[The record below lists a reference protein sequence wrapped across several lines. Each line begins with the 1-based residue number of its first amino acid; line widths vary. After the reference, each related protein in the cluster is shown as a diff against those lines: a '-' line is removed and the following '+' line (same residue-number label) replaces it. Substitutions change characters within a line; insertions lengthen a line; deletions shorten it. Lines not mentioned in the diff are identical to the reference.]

1 MTVARAFGYLRY
13 NPDEVGDPGK
23 LLAPPYDVIDEAQR
37 QQLVAVSPYQ
47 STRIELPEGG
57 DNEAAGDLFREWVN
71 EGILEGG
78 EVGIAVVKQRYVGPD
93 GVRRTRIGVECE
105 VKLSAFEDKQVLPHE
120 QTFERPKLQR
130 LDLMDKTNANISPVF
145 VVYHDTKQSL
155 HDLMSSVTDDDPDF
169 TSSDEEGT
177 QTAVWFV
184 TDPAVCERFETAVA
198 PHKFLIA
205 DGHHRYTAAL
215 THRERAAAGSARLSM
230 VGGTDFTGA
239 PHTNSTGV
247 EGVLAVVA
255 NSADEG
261 MCIFPTH
268 RVLGGVSIKQL
279 DEFVLGSGAFR
290 VDVHGDLDDAMF
302 QLDELKV
309 PGFVVYQQGRARCFS
324 VPDPS
329 DLELAAPDSSSAF
342 RSLDV
347 VALHSLVI
355 DGGALLGPTATET
368 IYTRSISE
376 AQELVESGL
385 TDSPRVAFLMRG
397 ADVSAVHDVAAN
409 GELLPQKSTYFY
421 PKVPTGVLFRSLDP
435 LV

>member
-37 QQLVAVSPYQ
+37 QQLVSISPYQ
-47 STRIELPEGG
+47 STLVELPEGG
-57 DNEAAGDLFREWVN
+57 DNEVAGKLFREWIASDV
-71 EGILEGG
+71 LEGG
-78 EVGIAVVKQRYVGPD
+78 EIGIAVLKQRYVGPD

-105 VKLSAFEDKQVLPHE
+105 IKLVPFDEKQVLPHE

-145 VVYHDTKQSL
+145 VVYHDTEQSL
-155 HDLMSSVTDDDPDF
+155 HDLLSSATDDEPDF

-177 QTAVWFV
+177 QTAVWFI
-184 TDPAVCERFETAVA
+184 TDPAICERFESAVN
-198 PHKFLIA
+198 PHKLLIA

-215 THRERAAAGSARLSM
+215 SHRERAAAGGARLSM
-230 VGGTDFTGA
+230 VGGSDYTGA
-239 PHTNSTGV
+239 PHTDSTGV
-247 EGVLAVVA
+247 DGVLAVVA

-268 RVLGGVSIKQL
+268 RVLGGVAVKQL
-279 DEFVLGSGAFR
+279 DDFVLGSGAFR
-290 VDVHGDLDDAMF
+290 VDIHADLEDAMF
-302 QLDELKV
+302 QLDQLKG
-309 PGFVVYQQGRARCFS
+309 PGFVVYQRGRARCFS
-324 VPDPS
+324 VTDPT
-329 DLELAAPDSSSAF
+329 DLELATPGSSDAY

-355 DGGALLGPTATET
+355 DGGALLGPAASET
-368 IYTRSISE
+368 LYTRSISE
-376 AQELVESGL
+376 AQELVESGE
-385 TDSPRVAFLMRG
+385 DRIAFLLRG
-397 ADVSAVHDVAAN
+397 AEVGAVHDVAAN